1 MLTLVHGDPASHGHR
16 PQLLKRSHA
25 KQVLSTHRAPYHGFL
40 GIDRH
45 HTFILL
51 DFLSQVA
58 GLS

>member
-1 MLTLVHGDPASHGHR
+1 MLTLVHGDPASYGHR

-25 KQVLSTHRAPYHGFL
+25 NQVLSTHRAPYYGFL

-45 HTFILL
+45 HTITFL

-58 GLS
+58 RLS